1 MNVIIL
7 NSSSGVDFTARYLG
21 IYQIAFWA
29 RKHGFSCQV
38 IDYLQNIDYQSKINV
53 IEKFIDKS
61 TKVLAVSTTFH
72 DDGLQDVLLYFKK
85 KYKLKIV
92 AGGSGT
98 PKPNLESIA
107 DKKFFRTCENEFMEY
122 LFELFEKDK
131 TKIIP
136 FEITKC
142 DHKWAD
148 NDFITH
154 KEPLPLEMGRG
165 CIFKC
170 KFCSYDKIGKKKGT
184 YIRDL
189 DLIED
194 EIMDSYE
201 RFGTETINIT
211 DDTINEDPNKI
222 RFLAD
227 LNDRLPFDLKWGGYL
242 RLDLIHAHKNEEDFL
257 RSGLVTAYFG
267 IESFHPQAAKVIGKG
282 FNGTKAKEYLTEL
295 KEVWGE
301 VPNFNI
307 SLIAGLPHEP
317 LESMEES
324 VDWIIK
330 SDVPASC
337 RLGVLQLYKSARF
350 GNMFTSEFQ
359 RNAEQYGY
367 VYNEKKNSWYNNITG
382 LDTAICAKNVKVWNN
397 RLMKRN
403 RIAGFGMMGIHH
415 DSKLPHSELAKMNR
429 AKYVW
434 KHTRT
439 REYFKLLE
447 SY

>member
-7 NSSSGVDFTARYLG
+7 NSTSGLDYTARYLG
-21 IYQIAFWA
+21 IYQIAFWT
-29 RKHGFSCQV
+29 RKHGLSCQV
-38 IDYLQNIDYQSKINV
+38 IDYLHHRSEGKRREI

-61 TKVLAVSTTFH
+61 TKVLAVSTTFY
-72 DDGLQDVLLYFKK
+72 DGRLQDTLLYFKK
-85 KYKLKIV
+85 KYNLKIV
-92 AGGSGT
+92 VGGGGT
-98 PKPNLESIA
+98 PRKELNDIC
-107 DKKFFRTCENEFMEY
+107 DKSFFRTCENEFMEY
-122 LFELFEKDK
+122 LFELFDKDK
-131 TKIIP
+131 SKIIP

-142 DHKWAD
+142 DHRWAD

-165 CIFKC
+165 CMFKC
-170 KFCSYDKIGKKKGT
+170 KFCSYDQIGKKKGT
-184 YIRDL
+184 YIRNL

-242 RLDLIHAHKNEEDFL
+242 RLDLIHAHKNEQDFL
-257 RSGLVTAYFG
+257 RSGLITAFFG
-267 IESFHPQAAKVIGKG
+267 IESFHPEAAKAVGKG

-301 VPNFNI
+301 VPNFHI
-307 SLIAGLPHEP
+307 SMIAGLPHEP
-317 LESMEES
+317 IESMEES

-337 RLGVLQLYKSARF
+337 RIGTLQLYKASRF
-350 GNMFTSEFQ
+350 GNMFSSEFQ
-359 RNAEQYGY
+359 RNADKYGY
-367 VYNEKKNSWYNNITG
+367 VYDEETNGWYNTITG
-382 LDTAICAKNVKVWNN
+382 LSTGIWADHTERWTK
-397 RLMKRN
+397 RLRKRD
-403 RIAGFGMMGIHH
+403 RIAGWAMMGIHH

-429 AKYVW
+429 YKYTW